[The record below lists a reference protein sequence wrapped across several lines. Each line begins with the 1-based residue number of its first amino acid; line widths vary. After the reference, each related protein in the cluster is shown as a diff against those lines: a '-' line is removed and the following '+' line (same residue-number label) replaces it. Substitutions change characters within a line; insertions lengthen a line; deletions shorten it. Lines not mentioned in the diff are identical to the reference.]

1 MCRAAAS
8 VILVVVVVANGAKT
22 ISEYLQKAE
31 EERKREGKEREIEA
45 KPATLAISA
54 LDYALHET

>member
-8 VILVVVVVANGAKT
+8 VILVVVVVANRAKT

-31 EERKREGKEREIEA
+31 EEGEKRERRRDRGN

>member
-8 VILVVVVVANGAKT
+8 VILVVVVANGAKT

-31 EERKREGKEREIEA
+31 EEGEERERQR
-45 KPATLAISA
+45 
-54 LDYALHET
+54 

>member
-22 ISEYLQKAE
+22 ISEYLQNAE
-31 EERKREGKEREIEA
+31 EERERKEREIEA

>member
-31 EERKREGKEREIEA
+31 EEGEERERDRDRGTNQL
-45 KPATLAISA
+45 PWQ
-54 LDYALHET
+54 YPH